1 MKFRLFTTVYSV
13 SFMVFLLVDLVW
25 LKYLAGPFYR
35 RKLDPLLM
43 DRARMTPALIFYLLF
58 VLGNL
63 VFVVYPT
70 LTTGSLTDLL
80 MKGVLYGTVC
90 YGTYDLT
97 NYATLKDWPL
107 SVTLLDLSW
116 GAVVSTITALAG
128 YYSGQYLR
136 TVF

>member
-1 MKFRLFTTVYSV
+1 MELRLITTVYCV

-63 VFVVYPT
+63 VFVVRPS
-70 LTTGSLTDLL
+70 LVSGSPGDLVFR
-80 MKGVLYGTVC
+80 GVLYGVVC

-97 NYATLKDWPL
+97 NYATLEDWPL
-107 SVTLLDLSW
+107 SVTLLDLTW
-116 GAVVSTITALAG
+116 GAFISTTVAVSG
-128 YYSGQYLR
+128 YFTGLYLQ
-136 TVF
+136 